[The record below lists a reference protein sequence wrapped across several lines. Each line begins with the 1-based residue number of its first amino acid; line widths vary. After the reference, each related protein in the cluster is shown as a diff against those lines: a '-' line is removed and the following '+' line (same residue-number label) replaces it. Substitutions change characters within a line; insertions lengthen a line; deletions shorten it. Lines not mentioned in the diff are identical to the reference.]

1 MSLLKPS
8 DYTLDLLDERLV
20 VIRDFMLEGR
30 KTSLAS
36 DSFHPELGDDAW
48 TVGTTAYK
56 RIGRLILDAADS
68 LDYPWLTLVNPMP
81 DLVFRIGK
89 TTARFGNGDENQN
102 PRKKLRRPHIT
113 EILAIQEEIRF
124 SNEPRRIN
132 TTTVWRFVYNV
143 GADLDYNSIHLVL
156 IDEEAEGAPL
166 YVYPLYKRDDIVE
179 FASFYERAAEVGEPM
194 AKVPTAEVKGKP

>member
-1 MSLLKPS
+1 MSLSKPS
-8 DYTLDLLDERLV
+8 DYTLDLLDERLAI
-20 VIRDFMLEGR
+20 IRNFMLEGR
-30 KTSLAS
+30 KTALAP

-56 RIGRLILDAADS
+56 RIGTLIINAADS
-68 LDYPWLTLVNPMP
+68 VDYPWLTLVNPMP

-89 TTARFGNGDENQN
+89 TPARFGNGDENQN

-132 TTTVWRFVYNV
+132 TTPVWRFVYNV

-156 IDEEAEGAPL
+156 INEEAESTPL
-166 YVYPLYKRDDIVE
+166 YVYPLYNRDDIVE
-179 FASFYERAAEVGEPM
+179 FASFYERATEVGEPM
-194 AKVPTAEVKGKP
+194 AKVPIVEVKGKT